1 MLTVR
6 IFRNIHRIIKTGT
19 EKYMQN
25 AYNFNMDKLLEEKN
39 T

>member
-1 MLTVR
+1 MFPVK
-6 IFRNIHRIIKTGT
+6 IFSNIQRIIQIGT
-19 EKYMQN
+19 EIYMQN